1 MTPSGIWHR
10 LYADFLMP
18 SRLEA
23 YRGLLETALDAG
35 YSIVSVEGL
44 WRRMKEGQIDPVT
57 RYLVLRHDVDTDPTT
72 AAAMFDID
80 RRAGVTSSY
89 YFRLSTLDA
98 RLMQAIAAAGGE
110 AGYHYEEIATLAK
123 RHRLRSRDTVL
134 ARLEEAQEAFR
145 VNLEQMRR
153 MTGLPIRVVASHGDF
168 VNRAIKTPNWV
179 MLTDAAF
186 RREVSVDL
194 EVYDDAFMRHVTS
207 RHSDTAPP
215 RCWVSGDPAGAIA
228 RREPVV
234 YLLIHPRHWRANRL
248 VNARDDI
255 ARLRDGVSCRLPS
268 ARRSG

>member
-35 YSIVSVEGL
+35 YSIMSVEGF
-44 WRRMKEGQIDPVT
+44 WRRIDEGPIDPAA

-72 AAAMFDID
+72 AGAMFEID
-80 RRAGVTSSY
+80 RRAGVSSSY

-98 RLMQAIAAAGGE
+98 RLMQAIAAGGGE
-110 AGYHYEEIATLAK
+110 AGYHYEEIAALAK
-123 RHRLRSRDTVL
+123 RRRLRSRDAAVAHL
-134 ARLEEAQEAFR
+134 AEAQEAFR
-145 VNLEQMRR
+145 LNLEQVRKV
-153 MTGLPIRVVASHGDF
+153 TGLPIRVVASHGDF
-168 VNRAIKTPNWV
+168 MNRALKTPNWM

-186 RREVSVDL
+186 RREVGVDL

-215 RCWVSGDPAGAIA
+215 RCWVSGDPGGAIA
-228 RREPVV
+228 RHEPVV

-255 ARLRDGVSCRLPS
+255 ARLRDAVLCRLPS
-268 ARRSG
+268 PRR